1 MHTRSNNMILQRA
14 ALSFFTFFVPAI
26 TLSAD
31 VRVLSWNVY
40 MLPSPIKNSLQHS
53 RDIAI
58 PELLKDSDYD
68 IMFFQEA
75 FTYKFRQSMIKR
87 LSDKYPHNY
96 YLKGSKFIS
105 AFGSGVFVMSK
116 HPFTVLDKITY
127 KACSGADCYAN
138 KGTAIV
144 ELELPS
150 GKMVHFA
157 PTHLNASR
165 DKAEVRNQQLKQVR
179 ELFARTAKRGVPQ
192 VFLGDLNI
200 AAGHPE
206 FHESLETLNMA
217 ATPLIGEHQT
227 TSGRVN
233 ECFKTTKNSHWLDHM
248 WVNADKFNV
257 NSTIEVIPTEF
268 EAKGKTC
275 PLSDHHAIAGYLTF
289 ND

>member
-127 KACSGADCYAN
+127 KACSGADCVCLASTSTKWAMAAN
-138 KGTAIV
+138 G
-144 ELELPS
+144 LPS
-150 GKMVHFA
+150 TLRPSPRSRSCPSHNRSMA
-157 PTHLNASR
+157 NDAS
-165 DKAEVRNQQLKQVR
+165 DS
-179 ELFARTAKRGVPQ
+179 TG
-192 VFLGDLNI
+192 
-200 AAGHPE
+200 
-206 FHESLETLNMA
+206 SLPNC
-217 ATPLIGEHQT
+217 ATDWG
-227 TSGRVN
+227 
-233 ECFKTTKNSHWLDHM
+233 
-248 WVNADKFNV
+248 
-257 NSTIEVIPTEF
+257 
-268 EAKGKTC
+268 
-275 PLSDHHAIAGYLTF
+275 
-289 ND
+289 